1 MAEVKPVGKVTHF
14 FDKIGVAIVKLDAVL
29 KVGDKI
35 KFEGHGVSFEQP
47 VDSMQIDR
55 EPVKAAK
62 MGDEVGMKVA
72 QPVKA
77 GDLVFK
83 A

>member
-1 MAEVKPVGKVTHF
+1 MEKPIGKVTHF
-14 FDKIGVAIVKLDAVL
+14 FDKIGVAVIKLDSPM

-35 KFEGHGVSFEQP
+35 KFEGHGSSFEMD

-55 EPVKAAK
+55 APIEEAK
-62 MGDEVGMKVA
+62 KGQEIGMKVS

-83 A
+83 V

>member
-1 MAEVKPVGKVTHF
+1 MPEAKPIGKVTHF
-14 FDKIGVAIVKLDAVL
+14 FDKIGVAVVKLEAVL

-35 KFEGHGVSFEQP
+35 KFEGHGTSFEQV
-47 VDSMQIDR
+47 VDSMQVEHEKI
-55 EPVKAAK
+55 AASK
-62 MGDEVGMKVA
+62 KGQEVGMKVA

>member
-1 MAEVKPVGKVTHF
+1 MPEVKPVGKVTHF
-14 FDKIGVAIVKLDAVL
+14 FDKIGVAVIKLEAAL

-35 KFEGHGVSFEQP
+35 KFEGHSSFEQV
-47 VDSMQIDR
+47 VDSMQVDR
-55 EPVKAAK
+55 EPIEEAED
-62 MGDEVGMKVA
+62 GQEVGMKVA

-83 A
+83 V

>member
-1 MAEVKPVGKVTHF
+1 MAEAKPIGKVTHF
-14 FDKIGVAIVKLDAVL
+14 FDKIGVAIVKLEAAL
-29 KVGDKI
+29 KVGDKV
-35 KFEGHGVSFEQP
+35 KFEGHGASFEQP

-55 EPVKAAK
+55 EPIKEAK
-62 MGDEVGMKVA
+62 KGDEVGMKVT

>member
-1 MAEVKPVGKVTHF
+1 MPEAKPIGKVTHF
-14 FDKIGVAIVKLDAVL
+14 FDKIGVAIVKLEAAL
-29 KVGDKI
+29 KVGEKI
-35 KFEGHGVSFEQP
+35 KFEGHGASFEQS
-47 VDSMQIDR
+47 VDSMQM
-55 EPVKAAK
+55 EHEQVKEAK
-62 MGDEVGMKVA
+62 KGDEVGMKVS